1 MNRRITKIEI
11 SNRLY
16 LSTKKEGRVEER
28 EGRIEV
34 GMEEKEGG
42 KGGNIEHISGISL
55 FPSNSKFCK
64 CSQFDGFIQL
74 TPIL

>member
-1 MNRRITKIEI
+1 M
-11 SNRLY
+11 
-16 LSTKKEGRVEER
+16 EER

-64 CSQFDGFIQL
+64 CSQFDGFVQL

>member
-1 MNRRITKIEI
+1 M
-11 SNRLY
+11 
-16 LSTKKEGRVEER
+16 EER

-34 GMEEKEGG
+34 GKEERKEGG

-64 CSQFDGFIQL
+64 CSQFDGFIRL